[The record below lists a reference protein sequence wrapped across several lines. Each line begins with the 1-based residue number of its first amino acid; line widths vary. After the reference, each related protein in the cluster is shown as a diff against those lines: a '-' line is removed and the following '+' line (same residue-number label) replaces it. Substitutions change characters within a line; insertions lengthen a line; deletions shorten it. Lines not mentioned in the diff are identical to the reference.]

1 VSNESRTVAVVLA
14 GGIGVR
20 VGLGIPKQL
29 IRIAGKAVV
38 EHTLESLQASPEI
51 DEILIMMNAAALGEL
66 DHLKT
71 DPRFPKL
78 SAILPG
84 GETRN
89 DTTRLALDALTGDD
103 TKVLLHDAVRP
114 FIDERIIHDCV
125 TALDT
130 YDAVD
135 TAIPSADTI
144 IRVDAEGHI
153 SNIPDRSTLRRGQTP
168 QAFRLGTIRRAYEL
182 ASDDPD
188 FHATD
193 DCGVV
198 FSYLPDVP
206 IFVVEGT
213 PENMKITEPID
224 VHIADKIFQMQ
235 SASLSADT
243 LARPLQLTGK
253 CIVVLGGSYG
263 IGASI
268 VAQARAAGADVR
280 EFSRSTTGTD
290 VTSAKQ
296 IRRALSGTHD
306 ELGRIDAVVV
316 TAGIL
321 NIAPLVTTSKHDLKK
336 TIQTNLTA
344 PALVC
349 REAYRF
355 LAETG
360 GQVILF
366 TSSSYTRGRANYGTY
381 SATKAGVV
389 NLTQALSEEWI
400 DAGVRINCINPQ
412 RTSTPMRYAAFGD
425 EPVETLLDPDDV
437 ARVTLQVLDA
447 EVTGQVVTV
456 EVAAMAAAKASRVG
470 GGRSRTSE
478 PVASRRRDDTSR
490 AQGSTEANA
499 NRQSG

>member
-1 VSNESRTVAVVLA
+1 MSNTPRTVAVVLA

-29 IRIAGKAVV
+29 IRIAGKAIV
-38 EHTLESLQASPEI
+38 EHTLEALEASPEI

-66 DHLKT
+66 EHLKT
-71 DPRFPKL
+71 DVRFTKL
-78 SAILPG
+78 SRILPG

-89 DTTRLALDALTGDD
+89 DTTRLAIEALEGDD
-103 TKVLLHDAVRP
+103 TKVLFHDAVRP

-125 TALDT
+125 VALDT

-144 IRVDAEGHI
+144 IQVDRNGHI
-153 SNIPDRSTLRRGQTP
+153 SGIPDRSALRRGQTP

-182 ASDDPD
+182 AGEDPH

-206 IFVVEGT
+206 IFVVDGT

-224 VHIADKIFQMQ
+224 VHIADKLFQLQ
-235 SASLSADT
+235 SASLSVDGMGE
-243 LARPLQLTGK
+243 LPDLNGK
-253 CIVVLGGSYG
+253 AVVVFGGSYG

-268 VAQARAAGADVR
+268 VGQATRAGARVM

-296 IRRALSGTHD
+296 VRKALARAAD
-306 ELGRIDAVVV
+306 ELGRIDAVVI
-316 TAGIL
+316 TAGVL
-321 NIAPLVTTSKHDLKK
+321 KIAPLVDTKKRDLKQS
-336 TIQTNLTA
+336 IQTNLTA

-349 REAYRF
+349 REAYPY
-355 LAETG
+355 LAQTG
-360 GQVILF
+360 GQVVLF
-366 TSSSYTRGRANYGTY
+366 TSSSYTRGRANYSTY

-389 NLTQALSEEWI
+389 NLTQALSEEWA
-400 DAGVRINCINPQ
+400 DSGVHINCINPQ
-412 RTSTPMRYAAFGD
+412 RTATPMRTAAFGQ
-425 EPVETLLDPDDV
+425 EPDGTLLDPEDV
-437 ARVTLQVLDA
+437 ARVTLHVIDA
-447 EVTGQVVTV
+447 GLTGQIVTV
-456 EVAAMAAAKASRVG
+456 EVATMAAAR
-470 GGRSRTSE
+470 GRR
-478 PVASRRRDDTSR
+478 
-490 AQGSTEANA
+490 
-499 NRQSG
+499 